1 MSSPVGA
8 VVAAVVVDGRPTAR
22 PGRAGA
28 DGEDEGTDATV
39 EPILEAGRGFRGVA
53 PGLAGEAADGA
64 DAAVPA
70 DAAASADAAPG
81 DAAERADAGR
91 LAGAPDRAVGAD
103 GADGADRADPSA
115 GAVRGGIGGR
125 ASPGASR
132 REEVRGLG
140 VVGRRAIRPAPL
152 QCRAR

>member
-103 GADGADRADPSA
+103 GADRADPSA